1 LSILTIVQLFHILHD
16 PTFDALYGRFQ
27 EDPSSVPLSWLAL
40 LFVILAIAVTA
51 LDENHPL
58 LRDLGRESSA
68 ITNIKKLSARYRS
81 AAMQCLTADQF
92 LYQHNLQ
99 TVQTLVLL
107 IYAMNH
113 ANISSWALLGMT
125 FNIAVRIGCHV
136 DPSRLSLDIVEG
148 EERRRCWA
156 ALMMLYT
163 VQNTCLGN
171 IAPQVIAADVDLP
184 ADLDD
189 ERLTNSRFE
198 NPITVNESCAPSK
211 MSYVLYKFRLYKIAA
226 DICKCAIDEQLAD
239 SRTILKLDQR
249 LAKEDQ
255 EHSSRFSSQHL
266 PIYHIVHHYILQ
278 SYTHHLYLVLHRASL
293 SSESNGDEFV
303 EQSRQRCK
311 LSAITILEAH
321 RSLYETA
328 EFRPYQWYCYGLGS
342 FHAFL
347 AVSILI
353 VLTRKTKPTEDDFYH
368 LHALI
373 EQCLNRFE
381 SMASRSDVCAKAVV
395 IIRRVLAGNGQQAA
409 SMAPQPAAGVSN
421 SLQVDSLYQ
430 YPISPTSDSEQ
441 IPVDTCNWTS
451 NPELEALLFDM
462 APQQWMAPNTFTWD
476 RWNSTA
482 LA

>member
-1 LSILTIVQLFHILHD
+1 M
-16 PTFDALYGRFQ
+16 
-27 EDPSSVPLSWLAL
+27 PLSWLAL

-51 LDENHPL
+51 LDENHHL
-58 LRDLGRESSA
+58 LRDLGREPSA
-68 ITNIKKLSARYRS
+68 TTNIKKLSARYRS

-125 FNIAVRIGCHV
+125 FNIAVRIGLHV
-136 DPSRLSLDIVEG
+136 DPSRLSLGVVEG

-189 ERLTNSRFE
+189 EQLTNSQLE
-198 NPITVNESCAPSK
+198 DPKGVNANRAPSK
-211 MSYVLYKFRLYKIAA
+211 MSYILYKFRLYDIAA
-226 DICKCAIDEQLAD
+226 DICKSAIDEQLAD
-239 SRTILKLDQR
+239 PRTMLKLDQR
-249 LAKEDQ
+249 LANEDQ
-255 EHSSRFSSQHL
+255 EHNSRFSGQNL

-293 SSESNGDEFV
+293 SSESNADEFV
-303 EQSRQRCK
+303 DQSRQRCK

-321 RSLYETA
+321 GRLYETA

-353 VLTRKTKPTEDDFYH
+353 VLTRKTRSAEDDFYQ

-373 EQCLNRFE
+373 EQCINRFE

-395 IIRRVLAGNGQQAA
+395 ILRKVLANDSWQATRMAPQQAA
-409 SMAPQPAAGVSN
+409 SYSN
-421 SLQVDSLYQ
+421 SLHVDSLYQ

-441 IPVDTCNWTS
+441 NPVNTCDWTS

-462 APQQWMAPNTFTWD
+462 APQQWMAPNSFTWD